1 MPKLGLGLSS
11 PQTNSFSLPPSSQ
24 YTGTNALSLPRLDDH
39 PTTRPIVEAYNG
51 DYAVIANEGMFT
63 YPGPFRHYSP
73 AFTNTDNFKSLAPA
87 YFPYAFPPYLVD
99 DGGPAGRHL
108 FKLFGTGS
116 TLISFNNNFNR
127 TYPEPPMRQIT
138 SDTTGVGSTTTD
150 WVKYEM
156 YETVNIPVGATV
168 VNIGAMVLCPASDDL
183 RPYNFG
189 GFYIFAG
196 DSISKKWS
204 VDFAAICGSSVPILP
219 GSQANTSYIN
229 YQEATSNSL
238 FMWAGPSFEVPGPNI
253 NRWNSNLYLRGSDV
267 LVGGTNTTQRP
278 ASDYRTWKQLNVR
291 IPLPLGGSGNGVDNT
306 KLGFSMYFAES
317 RGYLNAPGVPPTTQ
331 SGSVWIYDPY
341 VVFS

>member
-11 PQTNSFSLPPSSQ
+11 PQTNSFSLPPSSR
-24 YTGTNALSLPRLDDH
+24 YTGTNALSSPRINAFPNTIPL
-39 PTTRPIVEAYNG
+39 VEAQNG
-51 DYAVIANEGMFT
+51 EFAGIGTQGMFT
-63 YPGPFRHYSP
+63 YAIPFRHYSP
-73 AFTNTDNFKSLAPA
+73 TFVNLAPTYATLAPA
-87 YFPYAFPPYLVD
+87 YFPYAFPPYTVNNS
-99 DGGPAGRHL
+99 GPAGRHL
-108 FKLFGTGS
+108 FKLFGIGS
-116 TLISFNNNFNR
+116 AIISFNSFNR
-127 TYPEPPMRQIT
+127 TYPDPPMRQIT
-138 SDTTGVGSTTTD
+138 SDTTGSGSTTTD
-150 WVKYEM
+150 WVKYEI
-156 YETVNIPVGATV
+156 YQSVNIPVGATV
-168 VNIGAMVLCPASDDL
+168 VNFGAMVLCPANDDL
-183 RPYNFG
+183 RPSNFG

-196 DSISKKWS
+196 NSSPSKWS

-219 GSQANTSYIN
+219 ASQAGTSYIN

-238 FMWAGPSFEVPGPNI
+238 YMWAGPSFATGGEAI

-267 LVGGTNTTQRP
+267 LDGGTNTTQRP

-317 RGYLNAPGVPPTTQ
+317 RGYLNGDGTQ